1 MVEQEVSL
9 SASAVVLFFVLS
21 MSDVRRVLLVQLPIP
36 PAGPG
41 PVEGN
46 VPLAAAYLKL
56 CARRRGLE
64 ETFDID
70 LLPPE
75 LANTLGDQGLIEE
88 ILARRPWMVGF
99 TCYLWNVERTLW
111 IAQRLKQRQ
120 PEAKILAGRAGN
132 HGRQRLGASASGG

>member
-1 MVEQEVSL
+1 
-9 SASAVVLFFVLS
+9 

-75 LANTLGDQGLIEE
+75 LANTLGDQGADRGDLS
-88 ILARRPWMVGF
+88 RRPWMVGF

-111 IAQRLKQRQ
+111 IAQTAETAL
-120 PEAKILAGRAGN
+120 PGSENPCGRAGN